1 MFIDLR
7 KAFDTVNH
15 EILLNKLEY
24 YGVSDKELNC
34 FKSYLDDRKQF
45 TVVGGIRSKESKV
58 LHGVPQ
64 GSCLGPLLFL
74 VYINDLPH
82 CLKNCASKLYADDTD
97 ISASGSNLKYIEKL
111 INEDLD
117 NINKWL
123 IAKLPTNSAS
133 MR

>member
-15 EILLNKLEY
+15 EILFNKLEY
-24 YGVSDKELNC
+24 YGVSDKELNW

-64 GSCLGPLLFL
+64 GSCLGLFCFWF
-74 VYINDLPH
+74 I
-82 CLKNCASKLYADDTD
+82 
-97 ISASGSNLKYIEKL
+97 
-111 INEDLD
+111 
-117 NINKWL
+117 
-123 IAKLPTNSAS
+123 
-133 MR
+133 